1 MFKLHK
7 TFIIKIYMLSTTI
20 GFIINIGIYIL
31 IIYCLHCL
39 WEFVKNNYSVK
50 KTKDLITMQ
59 TNKYKEIID
68 TIQNTTIPKNTEE
81 ISDINVEKLNNE
93 LDTFIDAQ
101 FENNI

>member
-1 MFKLHK
+1 
-7 TFIIKIYMLSTTI
+7 MLFTTI

-50 KTKDLITMQ
+50 KTKDLISVQ

-68 TIQNTTIPKNTEE
+68 TIQNTTIQKNVEE
-81 ISDINVEKLNNE
+81 ISETNIEKLNNE
-93 LDTFIDAQ
+93 LDNFIDAQ
-101 FENNI
+101 FENNN

>member
-39 WEFVKNNYSVK
+39 WEFVKNNYSIK
-50 KTKDLITMQ
+50 KTKDLITVQ

-68 TIQNTTIPKNTEE
+68 TIQNTNIPKNTEE
-81 ISDINVEKLNNE
+81 TSDVEKLNNE
-93 LDTFIDAQ
+93 LDNFIDAQ
-101 FENNI
+101 FENTI

>member
-1 MFKLHK
+1 
-7 TFIIKIYMLSTTI
+7 MLSTTI

>member
-7 TFIIKIYMLSTTI
+7 TFIIKIYMLFTTI

-50 KTKDLITMQ
+50 KTKDLISVQ

-68 TIQNTTIPKNTEE
+68 TIQNTTIQKNVEE
-81 ISDINVEKLNNE
+81 ISETNIEKLNNE
-93 LDTFIDAQ
+93 LDNFIDAQ
-101 FENNI
+101 FENNN